1 MSLRYFL
8 SLQDKDEGER
18 RTLEG
23 RNLLP
28 MQVLTYKEQ
37 KDFSKA
43 IAWEKKKLWSIMHLR
58 AKFLPLKRKL
68 TFSSPVA
75 TAEFPKFAGILS
87 AAL

>member
-1 MSLRYFL
+1 VFFPINLKNIKPTFLNLCVMSLRYFL

-23 RNLLP
+23 KNLLP

-43 IAWEKKKLWSIMHLR
+43 IA
-58 AKFLPLKRKL
+58 
-68 TFSSPVA
+68 
-75 TAEFPKFAGILS
+75 
-87 AAL
+87 

>member
-43 IAWEKKKLWSIMHLR
+43 IA
-58 AKFLPLKRKL
+58 
-68 TFSSPVA
+68 
-75 TAEFPKFAGILS
+75 
-87 AAL
+87 